1 MAASQFRKGNIMTP
15 TALPPDPEGMNERRA
30 EWGARAIR
38 HFQSHTCIDLE
49 DALAD
54 LLCDLMHF
62 ADRNGFD
69 FTHELHRAE
78 MHYEAETTEGGA
90 P

>member
-1 MAASQFRKGNIMTP
+1 MTP
-15 TALPPDPEGMNERRA
+15 TALPPDSEGMNERRA
-30 EWGARAIR
+30 EWGACAIR

-62 ADRNGFD
+62 AGRNGFD
-69 FTHELHRAE
+69 FTHELRRSG